1 MTQSFKVSLRAGEK
15 VYLNGAV
22 LRVDRKV
29 TLELLNDVTFLLGAH
44 VLQVED
50 ATTPLRQL
58 YFVIQTLL
66 MEPGEDDAKLK
77 LFWEFHKAQCGAFK
91 NPEILKHL
99 ESVGGLVD
107 NGRYFEAMRT
117 LRKMFAAEDEILADV
132 TAEQLLKA
140 ITPRST
146 EDGSRAA

>member
-15 VYLNGAV
+15 VYINGAV

-29 TLELLNDVTFLLGAH
+29 TLELLNDVTFLLGGH

-77 LFWEFHKAQCGAFK
+77 LFWEFHKAQCGAFES
-91 NPEILKHL
+91 PEILKHL
-99 ESVGGLVD
+99 KVTGEHVESE
-107 NGRYFEAMRT
+107 RYFDALRT
-117 LRKMFAAEDEILADV
+117 LRKMFATEDEILADV
-132 TAEQLLKA
+132 TSGHLLQS
-140 ITPRST
+140 ITQRSP